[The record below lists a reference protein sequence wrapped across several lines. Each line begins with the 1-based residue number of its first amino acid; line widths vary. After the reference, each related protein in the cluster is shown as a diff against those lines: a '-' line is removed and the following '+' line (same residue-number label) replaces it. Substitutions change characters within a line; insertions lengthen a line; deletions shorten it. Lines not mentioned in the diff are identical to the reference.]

1 MGNSKSVE
9 TVKAESF
16 QQESIRD
23 DSMSLVNLH
32 LPSSFGGGMVII
44 VLPGAR
50 LSGVWGS
57 KTPGQEEGYSQEG
70 INTIGDCQDVT
81 GLEKKPS
88 VGGSRLSQEGRH

>member
-9 TVKAESF
+9 TVKAELF

-23 DSMSLVNLH
+23 DSMSLVNSAEFIWRWNGDH
-32 LPSSFGGGMVII
+32 R
-44 VLPGAR
+44 LPGAR

-70 INTIGDCQDVT
+70 INNIGDCQDVT

-88 VGGSRLSQEGRH
+88 LGGSRLSQEGRH